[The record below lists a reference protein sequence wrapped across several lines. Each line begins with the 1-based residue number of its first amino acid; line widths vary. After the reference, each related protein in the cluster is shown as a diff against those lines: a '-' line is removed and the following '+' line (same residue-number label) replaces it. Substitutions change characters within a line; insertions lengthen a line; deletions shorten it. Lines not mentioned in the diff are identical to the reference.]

1 VGAAAGTAFSSRE
14 PAAIVTTPTARTTAT
29 ATASASLV
37 RLTGVRLARADFE
50 ASLSSVKRLGVLA
63 ATAAALALVGT
74 AQAPA
79 QKLEANCI
87 LPAKT
92 PVWLDFAD
100 GSVPFWNLFAK
111 PGVVAMASNFIYPP
125 RLRAAGAQTVYFDLY
140 LNRRVGTPN
149 APADP
154 ATIVE
159 KANRFYE
166 YAAKA
171 MDCSNPVIA
180 ENELFGAWL
189 ATPWSPTNAQYRANV
204 LLYLQTLRARGAQ
217 PWLLVNSKPYTAEG
231 DALDWWRGVAD
242 VAGIVREV
250 YFPAPLIWKRGPIWG
265 NRTLRQAFRNG
276 ILDFTKMGIPV
287 SKLGLFLGFQTTK
300 GTGGRE
306 GLAAGPWLQTVKWQ
320 ALAARFVAKE
330 MNISSLWSWGWAEWK
345 TTPGEH
351 DPAKPKA
358 ACVYLWTR
366 NPKLCNGPRAA
377 GKAFNKSRTEGQ
389 LILSPGLRCRLGTA
403 AVRWSSINPILRLT
417 GDPELAFSNTFARA
431 VMQRT
436 VRVFPADILSAER
449 SIVAARFGGSR
460 RAYLAAIVEARTS
473 LSVARSIIGDEL
485 RRARI
490 HSKFRVSWPSGR
502 AIAEFHENYGE
513 LQARL
518 VEAKSQTQWLGGR
531 RSGYALES
539 TSPPQLMNLAS
550 GRWSALWS
558 PLGTVR
564 VRPLGPPLPLGSLP
578 LGNVRQAIRAA
589 LIEQAREERFPTWLT
604 VAQKASFPEAICWRD
619 QFPELGEVDLTN
631 YLPFLA
637 LTQ

>member
-1 VGAAAGTAFSSRE
+1 MAAA
-14 PAAIVTTPTARTTAT
+14 V
-29 ATASASLV
+29 
-37 RLTGVRLARADFE
+37 
-50 ASLSSVKRLGVLA
+50 
-63 ATAAALALVGT
+63 AALALIGGRG
-74 AQAPA
+74 APA
-79 QKLEANCI
+79 QGLQADCV
-87 LPAKT
+87 LPSQT

-100 GSVPFWNLFAK
+100 GSVPFWQLFAK

-125 RLRAAGAQTVYFDLY
+125 KLREAGARTVYFDLY
-140 LNRRVGTPN
+140 LNRRVGTTSK
-149 APADP
+149 PADP
-154 ATIVE
+154 ATIVA
-159 KANRFYE
+159 KANTFYE

-180 ENELFGAWL
+180 ENELFGSWL
-189 ATPWSPTNAQYRANV
+189 AVPWSPTNAQYRANV
-204 LLYLQTLRARGAQ
+204 LLFIQTLRARGAQ
-217 PWLLVNSKPYTAEG
+217 PWLLVNAKPYTDGIAG
-231 DALDWWRGVAD
+231 DWWRQVAD

-250 YFPAPLIWKRGPIWG
+250 YFPAPLIYRRGPIYG
-265 NRTLRQAFRNG
+265 NRTLRQSFRNG
-276 ILDFTKMGIPV
+276 ILDFTKIGIPV

-306 GLAAGPWLQTVKWQ
+306 GLAAKAWFETVKWQ

-330 MNISSLWSWGWAEWK
+330 MKVSSIWSWGWAQWT

-366 NPKLCNGPRAA
+366 NPKLCNGPAAA
-377 GKAFNKSRTEGQ
+377 GKGFNKSLTDGQ

-403 AVRWSSINPILRLT
+403 AVRWSAINPILKLT
-417 GDPELAFSNTFARA
+417 GDSELAFSNAFARA
-431 VMQRT
+431 VEQKAAH
-436 VRVFPADILSAER
+436 VSDPDILAAER

-460 RAYLAAIVEARTS
+460 GAYKAAIAEARTS

-490 HSKFRVSWPSGR
+490 QSKFRVGSPSAA
-502 AIAEFHENYGE
+502 AISDYHENFGE
-513 LQARL
+513 VQARL
-518 VEAKSQTQWLGGR
+518 VQAKAQTVWLGGR
-531 RSGYALES
+531 RSGYALAS
-539 TSPPQLMNLAS
+539 AAPPQLMNLSS

-558 PLGTVR
+558 PLGTVQ
-564 VRPLGPPLPLGSLP
+564 VRPLGPPQPLGSLP
-578 LGNVRQAIRAA
+578 LGNVRVAIRSA
-589 LIEQAREERFPTWLT
+589 LAEQAREEHFPAWLT
-604 VAQKASFPEAICWRD
+604 AAQKAAFPEAICWRD